1 MEKIIFIMKEMNS
14 INIEGRGCGWLN
26 LATLGS
32 EMRKSGITVECKLQK
47 YFERM
52 SNIFEIYEDFSRPIK
67 VAYVRLKTNYNSF
80 LNEQNQRTYYDLTD
94 WAYLTDRNDF
104 VKSLSK
110 LALDEPWNFYVC
122 SEASNSLPILWNYI
136 KYTFCRIQHQNK
148 IVYSIDKNY
157 AAFNTGL
164 VDERYLSIIALFKRN
179 AQGYKSEWIFKE
191 FVIAGEGNGKIIS
204 SKFSEEIRPATYTD
218 SYSEL
223 IYDVELGTPVID
235 YEHIIINR
243 IERLPMAWLKAS
255 ILPYVD
261 CKDVFQFKD
270 EHNSY
275 DYELLRKIVKE
286 NPIINRSLVNRMKDA
301 VELAIKRVRWNYKN
315 AVPMFYPKRN
325 KMCFLLPLC
334 LVDDSKE
341 DLALVV
347 NKTDANK
354 YEGVTVIPLD
364 WAYTDARVVARPNSE
379 WLDVR
384 NK

>member
-1 MEKIIFIMKEMNS
+1 M
-14 INIEGRGCGWLN
+14 
-26 LATLGS
+26 
-32 EMRKSGITVECKLQK
+32 
-47 YFERM
+47 
-52 SNIFEIYEDFSRPIK
+52 
-67 VAYVRLKTNYNSF
+67 
-80 LNEQNQRTYYDLTD
+80 
-94 WAYLTDRNDF
+94 TDRNDF

-243 IERLPMAWLKAS
+243 IERLPIAWLKAS

>member
-1 MEKIIFIMKEMNS
+1 MKEMNS

-32 EMRKSGITVECKLQK
+32 EMRKNGIIVECKLQK

-243 IERLPMAWLKAS
+243 IERLPIAWLKAS